1 MQAAVQLLCRWRG
14 KQAQLSCSAGQYC
27 APCPSPRCLQRA
39 STQQCILCRN
49 GSEKRESC
57 WRKMHVSS
65 QLHTLTVLLHH
76 KMPPDTSCCSP
87 PVCRMSTL
95 GRGFVT
101 TIVGLCTGCLPCLRR
116 CCSNP
121 VLGLSGPSAADSTA
135 ARLRLG
141 VNAAVLVPLPEASVD
156 VAVLTSWVWSC
167 THATTPRLARTAV
180 NEGARHRCLPCESS
194 RAVRCCMERWTA
206 VVVQNDVA
214 SGHPCCRTFVDRSI
228 NAS

>member
-1 MQAAVQLLCRWRG
+1 MSIPKVPATSEHAATHQDARVIT
-14 KQAQLSCSAGQYC
+14 APHTCS
-27 APCPSPRCLQRA
+27 SVL
-39 STQQCILCRN
+39 T
-49 GSEKRESC
+49 
-57 WRKMHVSS
+57 
-65 QLHTLTVLLHH
+65 TVLLHH

-101 TIVGLCTGCLPCLRR
+101 TIVGLCTGCLPCLRL
-116 CCSNP
+116 CCSNR

-156 VAVLTSWVWSC
+156 VAVLTFWVWSWSC
-167 THATTPRLARTAV
+167 THATTPRLACTAV
-180 NEGARHRCLPCESS
+180 NEGARHRCPPCESS
-194 RAVRCCMERWTA
+194 RAVRRCMERWTA

-214 SGHPCCRTFVDRSI
+214 RRHSNTEVLQNICGPVNQCKLTLFAAGH
-228 NAS
+228 AA